1 MKMVL
6 LCFYAIIAFVSNA
19 KALEC
24 YTETVYY
31 RNGVGKS
38 VPLDGRRQS
47 NCPGKK
53 PYCVKTSGSFK
64 SRGVEC

>member
-31 RNGVGKS
+31 HNGVGKS
-38 VPLDGRRQS
+38 VGRQS
-47 NCPGKK
+47 NWLGKK
-53 PYCVKTSGSFK
+53 PYCAKTSGSFK